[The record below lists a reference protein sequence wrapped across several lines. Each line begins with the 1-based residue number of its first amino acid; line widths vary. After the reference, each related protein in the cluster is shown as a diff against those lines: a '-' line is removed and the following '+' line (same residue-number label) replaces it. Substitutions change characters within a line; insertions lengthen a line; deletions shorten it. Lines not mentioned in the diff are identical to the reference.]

1 MTQVELARR
10 LGVRLQAVAA
20 WLRPPKSRQDEE
32 RTPNV
37 ETLLQI
43 ADVLGVSLDRLM
55 GRRMPDDDVLWEVQ
69 QHLERVAG
77 SIGAKLAQRRG
88 NHP

>member
-1 MTQVELARR
+1 MRP
-10 LGVRLQAVAA
+10 QAVAA

-37 ETLLQI
+37 ETLLEI

-55 GRRMPDDDVLWEVQ
+55 GRRMAEDEVLWELQ
-69 QHLERVAG
+69 QQLERVAA
-77 SIGAKLAQRRG
+77 SIGAKLAHRSGNEAQKRR
-88 NHP
+88 